1 MSLVLR
7 GVAASPGYAIG
18 KACLMRRGEV
28 EMPRLVVLD
37 ADQIP
42 HELERFR
49 MALRQAQESLLRTR
63 ERLDASSVSH
73 FVRITDAHL
82 GLLRDSDL
90 IARVCKRIEESRLNA
105 EWALTKSLNEVR
117 TELASSDDAYVR
129 ERVSDLDLV
138 SGRIIAYL
146 SGFLPDGIAEL
157 RHRPI
162 VVARDLSETDASKLS
177 NRVLQAFAVDR
188 GGRTCR
194 AAVVARSLGIPA
206 VVGLER
212 ITDAVQ
218 TGDLLILD
226 GIRGEVLVNP
236 SAEVLEDYTNRH
248 TEYLLGDEA
257 LMERAQRP
265 ARTVDECRVPV
276 RANLDT
282 PEALGLALKRGA
294 DGVGLFRTEFLFVNR
309 DRPPGEEEHY
319 TAYRD
324 VAERCRPNPVIVR
337 TVDLGA
343 EQVLG
348 RSVGGPPYSRA
359 LGLRGIRYALKQSH
373 VLKDQFKGI
382 LRAACH
388 GDVRALLP
396 MVSTVEEVRKA
407 KEILLQ
413 AEEELKEAGERYE
426 PEVSL
431 GVMIEVPAAVSIAD
445 MIAQQVDFLAI
456 GTNDLIQY
464 VMAADRADEE
474 VAYLYQPLHPAV
486 IRMIDAVIVAAHG
499 MGKRVILCGE
509 MAGELANTPIL
520 LGLGVDELS
529 TNPLA
534 VPRVKDAICST
545 RMYETRALAG
555 EILELTTASEVQQ
568 FARERL
574 RVRPEPEPP
583 APEGVAPP
591 AHI

>member
-7 GVAASPGYAIG
+7 GLAASPGYAIG
-18 KACLMRRGEV
+18 KACVMRRGEV

-37 ADQIP
+37 ADQVP

-63 ERLDASSVSH
+63 ERIDASAVSH

-82 GLLRDSDL
+82 GLLRDPDL
-90 IARVCKRIEESRLNA
+90 IGRVCRRIEESRLNA
-105 EWALTKSLNEVR
+105 EWAVTKTLNDIR
-117 TELASSDDAYVR
+117 TELAASEDAYVR

-138 SGRIIAYL
+138 SGRIVAYL
-146 SGFLPDGIAEL
+146 SGFLPEGISEL

-162 VVARDLSETDASKLS
+162 VVARDLNETDASKLS
-177 NRVLQAFAVDR
+177 SRVLQGFAVDR

-218 TGDLLILD
+218 TGDLLVVD
-226 GIRGEVLVNP
+226 GICGEVLINP
-236 SAEVLEDYTNRH
+236 SPETLEDYTNRRA
-248 TEYLLGDEA
+248 EYLLADET
-257 LMERAQRP
+257 LTERARTP
-265 ARTVDECRVPV
+265 ARTLDNGRVPV

-282 PEALGLALKRGA
+282 PEALSMASKRGS
-294 DGVGLFRTEFLFVNR
+294 DGVGLLRTEFLFVNR
-309 DRPPGEEEHY
+309 DRPPSEEEHY
-319 TAYRD
+319 TTYRD
-324 VAERCRPNPVIVR
+324 VAERCAPHPVIVR
-337 TVDLGA
+337 TVDIVAG
-343 EQVLG
+343 ELG
-348 RSVGGPPYSRA
+348 RAARSGGVYSGA
-359 LGLRGIRYALKQSH
+359 LGLRGIRYALKQSNL
-373 VLKDQFKGI
+373 LKDQFKGI
-382 LRAACH
+382 LRAARH

-396 MVSTVEEVRKA
+396 MVSTIEEVTRA
-407 KEILLQ
+407 KELLVE
-413 AEEELKEAGERYE
+413 AEQELKEAGELYE
-426 PEVSL
+426 PEVAL

-445 MIAQQVDFLAI
+445 MIAREVDFISI

-464 VMAADRADEE
+464 VMAADRADAE

-486 IRMIDAVIVAAHG
+486 IRMIDAVIVAAHEA
-499 MGKRVILCGE
+499 GKRVILCGE

-534 VPRVKDAICST
+534 VPRVKDAIRAT
-545 RMYETRALAG
+545 RLYETRALAS
-555 EILELTTASEVQQ
+555 EILELSTASDVRR
-568 FARERL
+568 FARDRL
-574 RVRPEPEPP
+574 RVPPEPEP
-583 APEGVAPP
+583 EGVEPP